1 MDFWPPVR
9 KTSVPLKLPVN
20 PRTCESLMR
29 LALHSFLSDTS
40 EIERALGDDPVFST
54 WVFLQADSAGIELV
68 SFEDAA
74 KWFAENPSVLLNQ
87 SGLELPAGT
96 IRADVPC
103 EEIASRL
110 ALRATTA
117 ASVLNSDLES
127 AELLAWQLQ
136 LCGILDELNLITT
149 IPDSIAPVLRAM
161 KESEPLSDIRKTM
174 EQSLS
179 VVPGDPVSDHY
190 DRLKKQWIY
199 MFQAGVEDKDSSF
212 ESIANLARFI
222 ELAEL
227 ERSFE
232 ERLHHEKML
241 SLKELAYGASHEI
254 NNPLANISIRAQAL
268 ANEEQ
273 DDVKLYALKMIHQ
286 QAIRANG
293 MISDMMLFAKPPE
306 MTYHRLNVHE
316 ILKSALESM
325 RETTE
330 LASVQVSLIC
340 DESIFV
346 VGSQTHLEEAV
357 MALIQNSVDAIGI
370 GGTVAVTA
378 SVFEDAVEIKVADT
392 GTGMSEES
400 LHHMFDPFY
409 SGRDAGRGIG
419 FGLSK
424 CWRIVTLHNGR
435 VTGANVPEG
444 GAIFTIWLPMAAQ
457 RSLAG

>member
-1 MDFWPPVR
+1 MEFWPPVR

-68 SFEDAA
+68 SFENAA
-74 KWFAENPSVLLNQ
+74 KWFVENPSVLLNQ
-87 SGLELPAGT
+87 SGLEMPAGT

-117 ASVLNSDLES
+117 ASVLNSDLEC

-149 IPDSIAPVLRAM
+149 IPDSVASVLRAM
-161 KESEPLSDIRKTM
+161 KESQPLSDIRKTM

-190 DRLKKQWIY
+190 DRLKKQWIDT
-199 MFQAGVEDKDSSF
+199 FQTSVEDKNSSF

-273 DDVKLYALKMIHQ
+273 DDAKLYALKMIHQ

-378 SVFEDAVEIKVADT
+378 SASEDAVEIKVTDT
-392 GTGMSEES
+392 GTGMNEES

-435 VTGANVPEG
+435 VTGANVPKG
-444 GAIFTIWLPMAAQ
+444 GAMFTIRLPMAAQ
-457 RSLAG
+457 RRLGG